1 VLGLHRDGGLA
12 EYCAAP
18 ASSCVAVE
26 PFGLSPH
33 AASLAQPM
41 AIAVHALGRGG
52 LNAGDG
58 AAVVGAG
65 GVGAFLVYAATAGGV
80 RATAVDLAEDRLALA
95 RTLGASACGRPEEI
109 LADGAGSFATVFE
122 VSGTSSGLRTALT
135 LAAPGGRVVLVG
147 LQSRDSGVPL
157 LDVTLRELTLLGAMS
172 MVTAVDLP
180 EALRVLATRS
190 QGWHDVVPM
199 AFTLEDLV
207 LESLDPSTATDR
219 VKTLFAPALTT
230 RMDTSA
236 AERMPRAG

>member
-1 VLGLHRDGGLA
+1 
-12 EYCAAP
+12 
-18 ASSCVAVE
+18 
-26 PFGLSPH
+26 
-33 AASLAQPM
+33 
-41 AIAVHALGRGG
+41 
-52 LNAGDG
+52 
-58 AAVVGAG
+58 
-65 GVGAFLVYAATAGGV
+65 
-80 RATAVDLAEDRLALA
+80 
-95 RTLGASACGRPEEI
+95 
-109 LADGAGSFATVFE
+109 
-122 VSGTSSGLRTALT
+122 
-135 LAAPGGRVVLVG
+135 
-147 LQSRDSGVPL
+147 
-157 LDVTLRELTLLGAMS
+157 